1 MEKIGPDMKNFL
13 KKVFSGIDY
22 FLLLTF
28 IALFI
33 LIGNLECIPFF
44 NIFFKSHIMGNEVFW
59 GVAASQF
66 ISNVPAAM
74 LLSSFSSNYEAI
86 IIGVNIGGLGTL
98 VASMA
103 NLISYRIIQK
113 EFDGIKIRYL
123 VEFTLLNL
131 LFMAVMLGV
140 YFLT

>member
-1 MEKIGPDMKNFL
+1 MEKA
-13 KKVFSGIDY
+13 
-22 FLLLTF
+22 
-28 IALFI
+28 ALSDAIKLAKTSAKGGF
-33 LIGNLECIPFF
+33 NL
-44 NIFFKSHIMGNEVFW
+44 FW
-59 GVAASQF
+59 GVAASQL

-103 NLISYRIIQK
+103 NLISYRIVQK

-131 LFMAVMLGV
+131 LFMTVMLGV